1 MLQAYETG
9 LPTNFT
15 IEIKES
21 VVKGISKEETYP
33 ISTKLDELK
42 EDIINGTMIECF
54 QNGKTFAFKRKV
66 NIVPVK

>member
-1 MLQAYETG
+1 MLQAYEAG

-21 VVKGISKEETYP
+21 TVKAISKEETYS
-33 ISTKLDELK
+33 INSQLDELR

-54 QNGKTFAFKRKV
+54 QNGETFAFKRKV